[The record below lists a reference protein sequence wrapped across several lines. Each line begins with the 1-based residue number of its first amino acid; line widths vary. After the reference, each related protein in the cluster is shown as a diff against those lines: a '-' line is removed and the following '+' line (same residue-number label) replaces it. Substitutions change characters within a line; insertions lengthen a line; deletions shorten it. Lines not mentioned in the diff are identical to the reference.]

1 MRSSNTW
8 LRSKHGGSSA
18 SQDGRRRMTTQQAP
32 AKRGG
37 MFRGYYVAIV
47 VFLSTGLSI
56 GMAQY
61 SFGEFIEPLREKFGW
76 SQTEINFSL
85 TFAFVSGILAPF
97 VGRLSDRYGTRPVM
111 FVSLLLIAL
120 GFALRPMISE
130 LWHWYL
136 FSALVYAGFPGAT
149 VLPSGK
155 MVGLW
160 FPETRGRV
168 MGAVTAGNNFGGVT
182 MPILAATIITFANWE
197 WAYVGFAIIM
207 VVLAVVALAV
217 LQETPEQVEKERIRT
232 GRGPLPGGGKAVLAG
247 ITLQTAMRTSAFWLV
262 LIGLTSAMFT
272 YQGVLT
278 QLRQHFGENGFD
290 PKLATSAV
298 TIIAAMGIGS
308 KLAFGRATERFS
320 ARKATALSVALQA
333 IGVALMI
340 TPGNAVVLWAG
351 IIVFGLGF
359 GGLGALIV
367 LVVQETF
374 GPREFGS
381 LMGIFQMASIISIAG
396 GPLIAGRIHDN
407 RGSYDVAFAL
417 IIGIF
422 VLGIVTLFLARQPD
436 WGNPSPI
443 EEPADGRS
451 SPQHPEAVSAD

>member
-1 MRSSNTW
+1 
-8 LRSKHGGSSA
+8 
-18 SQDGRRRMTTQQAP
+18 MTEEPKQQ
-32 AKRGG
+32 RGG
-37 MFRGYYVAIV
+37 PFHGYYVAIV

-61 SFGEFIEPLREKFGW
+61 SFGEFAGPLQEQFGW
-76 SQTEINFSL
+76 SQTEINLSL
-85 TFAFVSGILAPF
+85 TFAFISGILAPF

-111 FVSLLLIAL
+111 FFSLLSIAL
-120 GFALRPMISE
+120 GFALRPLISE

-182 MPILAATIITFANWE
+182 MPALAATIISFATWE
-197 WAYVGFAIIM
+197 WAYVAYALIM
-207 VVLAVVALAV
+207 VALALV
-217 LQETPEQVEKERIRT
+217 ALVIIRERTEDVDKERLRT
-232 GRGPLPGGGKAVLAG
+232 GRKPLPDGGRGAHAG
-247 ITLQTAMRTSAFWLV
+247 MSLQVSLRTSAFWLV
-262 LIGLTSAMFT
+262 LIGLTCAMFT

-278 QLRQHFGENGFD
+278 QLRQHFGENGFE
-290 PKLATSAV
+290 PALATSAV

-308 KLAFGRATERFS
+308 KLAFGRATEKFS
-320 ARKATALSVALQA
+320 ARKATAVSVALQA

-340 TPGNAVVLWAG
+340 VPGNAVVLWAG
-351 IIVFGLGF
+351 IFVYGLGF

-374 GPREFGS
+374 GLREFGS
-381 LMGIFQMASIISIAG
+381 IMGIFQMASIISIAG
-396 GPLIAGRIHDN
+396 GPWLAGEIHDRN
-407 RGSYDVAFAL
+407 GSYDVAFAV

-422 VLGIVTLFLARQPD
+422 VLGAITLMLARQPN
-436 WGNPSPI
+436 WGGRSEGEI
-443 EEPADGRS
+443 EDRSTAKPASEPA
-451 SPQHPEAVSAD
+451 SAD